1 MRFSKIAALLAV
13 IIGVCYGAQGLV
25 DVADSREFKS
35 VQELAKSGNSDAQ
48 RVLGEAY
55 SAGYLV
61 GRDDNEALKWLRLS
75 AEQGNAS
82 AQLSLASLY
91 SRIGD
96 KDSASKW
103 LERARVNGCLGAAR
117 SVSELGF
124 NSL

>member
-13 IIGVCYGAQGLV
+13 ILGVCYGAQGLV

-35 VQELAKSGNSDAQ
+35 IQELARSGNSDAQ

-61 GRDDNEALKWLRLS
+61 RRDDREAMKWLTLS
-75 AEQGNAS
+75 AEQGNPS
-82 AQLSLASLY
+82 AQLGLASLY
-91 SRIGD
+91 SRMGD
-96 KDSASKW
+96 LKSAEMW
-103 LERARVNGCLGAAR
+103 LERAKVNGCIGAAR
-117 SVSELGF
+117 SVSDLKF

>member
-25 DVADSREFKS
+25 DVADSREFTS
-35 VQELAKSGNSDAQ
+35 VQELAQSGNSDAQ

-61 GRDDNEALKWLRLS
+61 GRDESEALKWLTLS
-75 AEQGNAS
+75 AKQGNPS

-91 SRIGD
+91 SRMGD
-96 KDSASKW
+96 ERTASMW
-103 LERARVNGCLGAAR
+103 LERARVNGCVGTAR
-117 SVSELGF
+117 SVSDLSF

>member
-1 MRFSKIAALLAV
+1 MRFSKIAALLVV
-13 IIGVCYGAQGLV
+13 IIGVCYGARGLM

-35 VQELAKSGNSDAQ
+35 VQELAQSGNSDAQ

-61 GRDDNEALKWLRLS
+61 GRDDSEALKWLTLS
-75 AEQGNAS
+75 AEQGNPS

-91 SRIGD
+91 SRMGD
-96 KDSASKW
+96 GEAASRW
-103 LERARVNGCLGAAR
+103 LERARINGCVGAAR